1 MNFRFRFPRLAAVI
15 CAVLSTLAS
24 APRPAAADDALR
36 LVGGNFPPSVVDV
49 EDIVAD
55 RAGFYRAEH
64 LAVTKD
70 FAGNAAACFS
80 AVSSGKADICSSSI
94 EPAILGYPRG
104 VRVQFFISRHPRY
117 DYTLAVLSDSPIK
130 TLSDFKGADI
140 GETNAGST
148 TEISTN
154 SVLAGAGLH
163 RADYSYT
170 PIGTGPEALTALT
183 QHRVDALS
191 FPMQEL
197 AMMHVA
203 AGMNFRTFPEP
214 RLADVQNSGVAAS
227 PATIASKPDL
237 LQRYARAM
245 VMAYIF
251 VRVNPGASARMFL
264 EGTNQKVTPQLLAT
278 ITSQIETL
286 EPMFPAY
293 ELSDPR
299 IGRMTERGVEL
310 YCKFFADA
318 GLTPIVVPAAELVT
332 NRFIAYANDFDKK
345 ALIARAKAWR

>member
-1 MNFRFRFPRLAAVI
+1 ML
-15 CAVLSTLAS
+15 LAS
-24 APRPAAADDALR
+24 SLAPHPAVADDALT

-55 RAGFYRAEH
+55 KAGYYKQEH

-80 AVSSGKADICSSSI
+80 AVSSGKADVCSSSI
-94 EPAILGYPRG
+94 EPAILGYSRG
-104 VRVQFFISRHPRY
+104 VRVTFFISRHPRY
-117 DYTLAVLSDSPIK
+117 DYTLAVLDNSPIK
-130 TLSDFKGADI
+130 TLTDFKGADI

-163 RADYSYT
+163 RGDYSYT

-183 QHRVDALS
+183 THRVDALS

-203 AGMNFRTFPEP
+203 AGLNFRTFPEP
-214 RLADVQNSGVAAS
+214 RLGDVQNSGVAAS
-227 PATIASKPDL
+227 PETIAKKPDL
-237 LQRYARAM
+237 LKRYARAM
-245 VMAYIF
+245 VKAYIF
-251 VRVNPGASARMFL
+251 VRVNPGAAARMFL
-264 EGTNQKVTPQLLAT
+264 AGTNQKPTPQLLAT

-293 ELSDPR
+293 DLSDPR
-299 IGRMTERGVEL
+299 IGHMTERGVEL

-318 GLTPIVVPAAELVT
+318 GLTPSIVPVQELVT
-332 NRFIAYANDFDKK
+332 NEFIGFANDFDKR
-345 ALIARAKAWR
+345 AVIAQAKAWR